1 LIDFLSWFFNCC
13 LKTRA
18 AELTYVL
25 WRQTQHFNAGFVKRL
40 RYNSTTVPFF
50 AVEFMMKI
58 AVIVVLVL
66 YSAAMLFIFLYS
78 LSQAHLL
85 WSYLRKKTGIKAKAG
100 DELTVLP
107 KVTIQLPVYNEKY
120 VVERLIDAVC
130 GMNYPRH
137 LLEIQLL
144 DDSTD
149 DSFEKAMGKI
159 QEWQL
164 KGIDIK
170 QIKRPERTG
179 FKAGALRY
187 GLEAASGEFIAIF
200 DADFVPEPEFLNKVI
215 PHFSNDRVGLVQT
228 RWEHLNRNHSL
239 LTKVQSLA
247 LDAHFTIEQ
256 TGRSKL
262 GTFINFNGTA
272 GVWRRQ
278 TIIDAG
284 NWQDDTLTE
293 DLDLSY
299 RAQLKGW
306 QFIYLEDVL
315 SPAELPMVMSAV
327 KGQQYRWNKG
337 GAEVARKMLGNIW
350 RSKSSLL
357 KKMHGSFHL
366 LNSAIFIAIIVSALL
381 SVPLVWVKASYPLF
395 KTWIMA
401 GTFTL
406 VSFIIIGLTY
416 FVANRQRFSSGLKS
430 SVTYFLYFPVFLS
443 VSMGLSLHNAVAV
456 LQGYAGKKTPFIRT
470 PKFNITEG
478 SDGWKKNK
486 YLSAGSGGILM
497 LEILLAVYFAGAVFL
512 DFYLHD
518 LALLPFHIMLLLG
531 FGAVV
536 GYTVRQRVEKS

>member
-1 LIDFLSWFFNCC
+1 
-13 LKTRA
+13 
-18 AELTYVL
+18 
-25 WRQTQHFNAGFVKRL
+25 
-40 RYNSTTVPFF
+40 
-50 AVEFMMKI
+50 MMKI
-58 AVIVVLVL
+58 AVIAVLVL
-66 YSAAMLFIFLYS
+66 YSAAMLFILLYS

-85 WSYLRKKTGIKAKAG
+85 WSYLSKKKRVGAPGK
-100 DELTVLP
+100 LVPQLPLP

-130 GMNYPRH
+130 SLNYPHH
-137 LLEIQLL
+137 LLQIQLL

-149 DSFEKAMGKI
+149 DSFELATGKI
-159 QEWQL
+159 KDWLL
-164 KGIDIK
+164 KGIDIR
-170 QIKRPERTG
+170 QIKRPDRAG

-187 GLEAASGEFIAIF
+187 GLDEASGEFIAIF

-215 PHFSNDRVGLVQT
+215 PHFSNARVGLVQT

-239 LTKVQSLA
+239 LTRVQSLA

-262 GTFINFNGTA
+262 GSFINFNGTA
-272 GVWRRQ
+272 GVWRKQ

-306 QFIYLEDVL
+306 EFIYLEDVL

-337 GAEVARKMLGNIW
+337 GAEVARKMMGNIW
-350 RSKSSLL
+350 RSKIPLL
-357 KKMHGSFHL
+357 KKLHGSFHL

-381 SVPLVWVKASYPLF
+381 SVPLVWVKANYPLY
-395 KTWIMA
+395 KGWILA
-401 GTFTL
+401 GSFTL
-406 VSFIIIGLTY
+406 FSFVIIGLIY
-416 FVANRQRFSSGLKS
+416 FVANRRRFSSGIQS
-430 SVTYFLYFPVFLS
+430 WVTYIVYFPVFLS
-443 VSMGLSLHNAVAV
+443 VSMGLSFHNAIAV

-478 SDGWKKNK
+478 SSGWKKNR
-486 YLSAGSGGILM
+486 YLTGGFNG
-497 LEILLAVYFAGAVFL
+497 ILLAELLLVLYFAGAVLL
-512 DFYLHD
+512 DVEMKD
-518 LALLPFHIMLLLG
+518 LGLLPFHIMLVLG

-536 GYTVRQRVEKS
+536 GYSVRQRAGKS

>member
-1 LIDFLSWFFNCC
+1 
-13 LKTRA
+13 
-18 AELTYVL
+18 
-25 WRQTQHFNAGFVKRL
+25 
-40 RYNSTTVPFF
+40 
-50 AVEFMMKI
+50 MMKI
-58 AVIVVLVL
+58 VVIVVLVL
-66 YSAAMLFIFLYS
+66 YSAAMLFILLYS

-85 WSYLRKKTGIKAKAG
+85 WSYLQKKIRVAVKDKTG
-100 DELTVLP
+100 TPPSP

-130 GMNYPRH
+130 AINYPRH

-149 DSFEKAMGKI
+149 DSFEVAGHKVSA
-159 QEWQL
+159 WQSR
-164 KGIDIK
+164 GINIK
-170 QIKRPERTG
+170 QVKRPERTG
-179 FKAGALRY
+179 FKAGALKY
-187 GLEAASGEFIAIF
+187 GLEIATGELIAIF
-200 DADFVPEPEFLNKVI
+200 DADFVPEPEFLNKVVSYFGNPKI
-215 PHFSNDRVGLVQT
+215 GLVQT

-256 TGRSKL
+256 TGRNKMGS
-262 GTFINFNGTA
+262 FINFNGTA
-272 GVWRRQ
+272 GVWRKQ

-306 QFIYLEDVL
+306 EFIYLEDVL

-337 GAEVARKMLGNIW
+337 GAEVARKMLGKIW
-350 RSKSSLL
+350 SSKLPL
-357 KKMHGSFHL
+357 MQKLHGSFHL
-366 LNSAIFIAIIVSALL
+366 LNSAIFIAIIVSACL
-381 SVPLVWVKASYPLF
+381 SVPMVAIKANFPLF
-395 KTWIMA
+395 KTWIAA

-406 VSFIIIGLTY
+406 LSFVIIGLIY
-416 FVANRQRFSSGLKS
+416 FVANRRRFSSGLKS
-430 SVTYFLYFPVFLS
+430 WVTYFIYFPVFLS
-443 VSMGLSLHNAVAV
+443 VSMGLSFHNAVAV
-456 LQGYAGKKTPFIRT
+456 LEGYAGKKTPFIRT

-478 SDGWKKNK
+478 TNAWKKNK
-486 YLSAGSGGILM
+486 YLAKGFSGIL
-497 LEILLAVYFAGAVFL
+497 LIEILLAAYFAGAIFL

-536 GYTVRQRVEKS
+536 GYTVRQSSSKLKVD

>member
-1 LIDFLSWFFNCC
+1 
-13 LKTRA
+13 
-18 AELTYVL
+18 
-25 WRQTQHFNAGFVKRL
+25 
-40 RYNSTTVPFF
+40 
-50 AVEFMMKI
+50 MMKI
-58 AVIVVLVL
+58 AVIAVLVL
-66 YSAAMLFIFLYS
+66 YSAAMLFILLYS

-85 WSYLRKKTGIKAKAG
+85 WSYLRKKIRFTGSTNNLLI
-100 DELTVLP
+100 LP

-130 GMNYPRH
+130 SINYPGN

-149 DSFEKAMGKI
+149 DSFELAADKVK
-159 QEWQL
+159 QWQL

-170 QIKRPERTG
+170 QVKRPERTG
-179 FKAGALRY
+179 FKAGALKY
-187 GLEAASGEFIAIF
+187 GLEIAKGELIAIF
-200 DADFVPEPEFLNKVI
+200 DADFLPGPEFLNKVV
-215 PHFSNDRVGLVQT
+215 PHFSNEKVGLVQT
-228 RWEHLNRNHSL
+228 RWDHLNRNHSL

-256 TGRSKL
+256 TGRNKMGS
-262 GTFINFNGTA
+262 FINFNGTA
-272 GVWRRQ
+272 GVWRKQ

-306 QFIYLEDVL
+306 EFVYLEDVL

-337 GAEVARKMLGNIW
+337 GAEVARKMLGKIW
-350 RSKSSLL
+350 QSKLPL
-357 KKMHGSFHL
+357 MKKLHGSFHL

-381 SVPLVWVKASYPLF
+381 SVPMVAIKANYPLF
-395 KTWIMA
+395 KVWIAA

-406 VSFIIIGLTY
+406 LSFVVIGLTY
-416 FVANRQRFSSGLKS
+416 FVANRKRFTSGVES
-430 SVTYFLYFPVFLS
+430 WMTYLAYFPVFLS
-443 VSMGLSLHNAVAV
+443 VSMGLSFHNAVAV
-456 LQGYAGKKTPFIRT
+456 LEGYAGKKTPFIRT

-478 SDGWKKNK
+478 TNAWKKNK
-486 YLSAGSGGILM
+486 YLTSGFSGIL
-497 LEILLAVYFAGAVFL
+497 LVEILLAVYFAGAIFL

-518 LALLPFHIMLLLG
+518 FALLPFHVMLLLG
-531 FGAVV
+531 FAAVA
-536 GYTVRQRVEKS
+536 GYSVRQSSSKLKIG

>member
-1 LIDFLSWFFNCC
+1 MIDF
-13 LKTRA
+13 
-18 AELTYVL
+18 
-25 WRQTQHFNAGFVKRL
+25 NAKFVKRL
-40 RYNSTTVPFF
+40 RYNSPTVPFF
-50 AVEFMMKI
+50 AVFFMMKI
-58 AVIVVLVL
+58 AVILVLVL
-66 YSAAMLFIFLYS
+66 YSAAMLFILLYS

-85 WSYLRKKTGIKAKAG
+85 WSYLRKKMKFTGATG
-100 DELTVLP
+100 NTENSPLP

-130 GMNYPRH
+130 AIRYPNH

-149 DSFEKAMGKI
+149 DSFELATEKI
-159 QEWQL
+159 HEWQL

-170 QIKRPERTG
+170 QVKRPERTG
-179 FKAGALRY
+179 YKAGALKY
-187 GLEAASGEFIAIF
+187 GLEIAKGQLVAIF
-200 DADFVPEPEFLNKVI
+200 DADFVPEPEFLNKVV
-215 PHFSNDRVGLVQT
+215 PYFSDDKVGMVQT

-256 TGRSKL
+256 TGRNKL
-262 GTFINFNGTA
+262 GSFMNFNGTA
-272 GVWRRQ
+272 GVWRKEA
-278 TIIDAG
+278 ILDAG

-306 QFIYLEDVL
+306 EFIYLEDVL

-337 GAEVARKMLGNIW
+337 GAEVARKMMGNIW
-350 RSKSSLL
+350 RSKLPLL
-357 KKMHGSFHL
+357 KKVHGSFHL

-381 SVPLVWVKASYPLF
+381 SVPLVWVKANYPLY

-406 VSFIIIGLTY
+406 VSFVVIGIVY
-416 FVANRQRFSSGLKS
+416 FVANRRRFSNGIKS
-430 SVTYFLYFPVFLS
+430 WITYFLYFPVFLS
-443 VSMGLSLHNAVAV
+443 VSMGLSFHNAIAV
-456 LQGYAGKKTPFIRT
+456 LEGYAGKKTPFIRT

-478 SDGWKKNK
+478 TNGWKKNK
-486 YLSAGSGGILM
+486 YLVSGFSSIL
-497 LEILLAVYFAGAVFL
+497 LFEILLAVYFAGAIFL

-536 GYTVRQRVEKS
+536 GYTVRQRVEKLKIG